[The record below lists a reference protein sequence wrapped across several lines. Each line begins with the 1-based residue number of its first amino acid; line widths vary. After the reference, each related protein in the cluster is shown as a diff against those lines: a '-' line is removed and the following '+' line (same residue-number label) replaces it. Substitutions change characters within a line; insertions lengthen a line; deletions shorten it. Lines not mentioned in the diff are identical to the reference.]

1 MGIDADPSA
10 WQRCTVIYIYI
21 YVVAL
26 VQDLAAL
33 NREEYKQHP
42 RDTNKEKVDASPVH
56 MKGCLPNLGVLLAY
70 QGSSGMNSNSACQ
83 SAIEI
88 LCFTFTSLSSRFI
101 PGWLVS

>member
-1 MGIDADPSA
+1 MAK
-10 WQRCTVIYIYI
+10 IYCNV

-33 NREEYKQHP
+33 NGEEDKQHS
-42 RDTNKEKVDASPVH
+42 RDANKEKVDASPVH
-56 MKGCLPNLGVLLAY
+56 MKGCLPNLGVLAY

-101 PGWLVS
+101 RGWLVS